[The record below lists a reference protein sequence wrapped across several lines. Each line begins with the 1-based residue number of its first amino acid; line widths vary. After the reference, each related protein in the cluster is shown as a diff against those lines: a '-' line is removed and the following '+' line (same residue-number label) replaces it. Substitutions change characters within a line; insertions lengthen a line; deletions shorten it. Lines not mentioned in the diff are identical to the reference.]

1 MSKFVNL
8 EQIKVLANKVKSED
22 AALGTKLETVTTKVD
37 NLVAAGG
44 EANILEGVKVN
55 GAALAISDKMVDILI
70 ASGEENG
77 TISVNGA
84 AVAIKGL
91 AALAYKSEITEDE
104 LGEALKASIAAKATK
119 ADLDALTVRVGDIE
133 KAGYQTAEQVQA
145 AIAAS
150 GHAHFE
156 VAETDPTAEGF
167 EAQTNVMYLY
177 MNSKTKHYD
186 IYAKVGESVVLLDD
200 TRSSTT
206 ITGTVIAR
214 SSTST
219 RQRRAPAS
227 GGSAPCMRAA
237 RPTSAVW
244 ARTGLRTTTAPTI
257 RLASRRALRWP
268 NPKSGIESGA
278 VGGASPYQRNAKHR
292 VPKSAQAPSGGSGNA
307 PAGDGGT
314 KPEGRTPKWQYT
326 NRGARTRRRN
336 SWQTHENCGRPQ
348 CASRGSFRPATST

>member
-167 EAQTNVMYLY
+167 EAQANVMYLY

-200 TRSSTT
+200 T
-206 ITGTVIAR
+206 TVDMKEVDDKLA
-214 SSTST
+214 TKMDKADMDT
-219 RQRRAPAS
+219 YATDEEAQQ
-227 GGSAPCMRAA
+227 AA
-237 RPTSAVW
+237 ANAV
-244 ARTGLRTTTAPTI
+244 AG
-257 RLASRRALRWP
+257 
-268 NPKSGIESGA
+268 
-278 VGGASPYQRNAKHR
+278 
-292 VPKSAQAPSGGSGNA
+292 AQATDTEFNA
-307 PAGDGGT
+307 AMNEVWTPT
-314 KPEGRTPKWQYT
+314 EG
-326 NRGARTRRRN
+326 
-336 SWQTHENCGRPQ
+336 
-348 CASRGSFRPATST
+348 

>member
-167 EAQTNVMYLY
+167 EAQANVMYLY

-200 TRSSTT
+200 T
-206 ITGTVIAR
+206 TVDMSEYA
-214 SSTST
+214 
-219 RQRRAPAS
+219 
-227 GGSAPCMRAA
+227 
-237 RPTSAVW
+237 
-244 ARTGLRTTTAPTI
+244 
-257 RLASRRALRWP
+257 
-268 NPKSGIESGA
+268 
-278 VGGASPYQRNAKHR
+278 
-292 VPKSAQAPSGGSGNA
+292 
-307 PAGDGGT
+307 
-314 KPEGRTPKWQYT
+314 
-326 NRGARTRRRN
+326 
-336 SWQTHENCGRPQ
+336 
-348 CASRGSFRPATST
+348 

>member
-70 ASGEENG
+70 ASGEETG

-200 TRSSTT
+200 T
-206 ITGTVIAR
+206 TVDLSEYAK
-214 SSTST
+214 T
-219 RQRRAPAS
+219 ADV
-227 GGSAPCMRAA
+227 
-237 RPTSAVW
+237 TSAIS
-244 ARTGLRTTTAPTI
+244 TAIAALNIDQYATDDLTAAVERVTALETAI
-257 RLASRRALRWP
+257 ANVYTKKEVDDKLATKMDKADMETYATDEEAKQAAA
-268 NPKSGIESGA
+268 NA
-278 VGGASPYQRNAKHR
+278 VAG
-292 VPKSAQAPSGGSGNA
+292 AQASDTEFNA
-307 PAGDGGT
+307 AMNEVWTPT
-314 KPEGRTPKWQYT
+314 EG
-326 NRGARTRRRN
+326 
-336 SWQTHENCGRPQ
+336 
-348 CASRGSFRPATST
+348 

>member
-150 GHAHFE
+150 GHAHFK

-167 EAQTNVMYLY
+167 EAQANVMYLY

-200 TRSSTT
+200 T
-206 ITGTVIAR
+206 TVDLSEYAK
-214 SSTST
+214 T
-219 RQRRAPAS
+219 ADV
-227 GGSAPCMRAA
+227 
-237 RPTSAVW
+237 TSAISTAIAALNIDQYATDDLTAAV
-244 ARTGLRTTTAPTI
+244 ARVTALETAI
-257 RLASRRALRWP
+257 ANVYTKKEVDDKLAAKMDKASMDAYATDEEAQQAAA
-268 NPKSGIESGA
+268 NA
-278 VGGASPYQRNAKHR
+278 VAG
-292 VPKSAQAPSGGSGNA
+292 AQASDTEFNA
-307 PAGDGGT
+307 AMNEVWTPT
-314 KPEGRTPKWQYT
+314 EG
-326 NRGARTRRRN
+326 
-336 SWQTHENCGRPQ
+336 
-348 CASRGSFRPATST
+348 

>member
-167 EAQTNVMYLY
+167 EAQANVMYLY

-200 TRSSTT
+200 T
-206 ITGTVIAR
+206 TVDLSEYAK
-214 SSTST
+214 T
-219 RQRRAPAS
+219 ADV
-227 GGSAPCMRAA
+227 
-237 RPTSAVW
+237 TSAIS
-244 ARTGLRTTTAPTI
+244 TAIANVYTKKEVDDK
-257 RLASRRALRWP
+257 LAAKMDKASMDAYATDEEAQQAAA
-268 NPKSGIESGA
+268 NA
-278 VGGASPYQRNAKHR
+278 VAG
-292 VPKSAQAPSGGSGNA
+292 AQASDTEFNA
-307 PAGDGGT
+307 AMNEVWTPT
-314 KPEGRTPKWQYT
+314 EG
-326 NRGARTRRRN
+326 
-336 SWQTHENCGRPQ
+336 
-348 CASRGSFRPATST
+348 

>member
-91 AALAYKSEITEDE
+91 GALAYKSEITEDE

-167 EAQTNVMYLY
+167 EAQANVMYLY

-200 TRSSTT
+200 T
-206 ITGTVIAR
+206 TVDMSEYAK
-214 SSTST
+214 T
-219 RQRRAPAS
+219 ADV
-227 GGSAPCMRAA
+227 
-237 RPTSAVW
+237 TSAIS
-244 ARTGLRTTTAPTI
+244 TAI
-257 RLASRRALRWP
+257 AAL
-268 NPKSGIESGA
+268 NIDQYATDEDLTAA
-278 VGGASPYQRNAKHR
+278 VGRVTALETAIANVYTKKEVDDKLATKMDKADMGTYATDEEAQQAAANA
-292 VPKSAQAPSGGSGNA
+292 VAGAQASDTEFNA
-307 PAGDGGT
+307 AMNEVWTPT
-314 KPEGRTPKWQYT
+314 EG
-326 NRGARTRRRN
+326 
-336 SWQTHENCGRPQ
+336 
-348 CASRGSFRPATST
+348 